1 MHSYGFDG
9 VAHVEIAVG
18 ALARYQKYTF
28 RTTAGVTSNHYQYSY
43 DTLFGAQNSTKG
55 CIEGIY
61 MHSYGFDG
69 VAHVEI
75 AVGALARYQKYTF
88 RTTAGVTSN
97 H

>member
-1 MHSYGFDG
+1 M
-9 VAHVEIAVG
+9 
-18 ALARYQKYTF
+18 
-28 RTTAGVTSNHYQYSY
+28 
-43 DTLFGAQNSTKG
+43 TLFGAQNSTKG

-75 AVGALARYQKYTF
+75 AVGALARYVKYTF

-97 H
+97 HYQYSYASLFGAQNSFHGCI